1 MGNTKLKRALRRN
14 KLSEKGAARKL
25 GISQS
30 LINRITK
37 DGFTPGLKTAAKIV
51 AGFDGQLTFD
61 DLLSPAD
68 RRARKKLIG
77 VLVDNHTS
85 P

>member
-1 MGNTKLKRALRRN
+1 MGNSKLKRALKRN
-14 KLSEKGAARKL
+14 GLSEKRAGRIL

-51 AGFDGQLTFD
+51 AGFGGQLTFD

-77 VLVDNHTS
+77 VLVDNDTS